1 MKLHAR
7 ALLSIAILSSI
18 LSGCAILTRLNEPP
32 KPTYDPVP
40 AMCEIFVP
48 IKWNKADTD
57 ETLKQIKAH
66 NGVWLQLCGP
76 IKRPAQSAFPNMG

>member
-1 MKLHAR
+1 MKHSASVLA
-7 ALLSIAILSSI
+7 SIVILSST

-32 KPTYDPVP
+32 KPTYSPVP

-76 IKRPAQSAFPNMG
+76 IKRPAQSSFPNNG

>member
-1 MKLHAR
+1 MKLFAR
-7 ALLSIAILSSI
+7 ALASIVILSSI
-18 LSGCAILTRLNEPP
+18 LSACASLTSLNGP

-48 IKWNKADTD
+48 IKWNKGDTD

-66 NGVWLQLCGP
+66 NGVLLQLCGP
-76 IKRPAQSAFPNMG
+76 IKRPAQPSFPNMG

>member
-1 MKLHAR
+1 MKLSAP
-7 ALLSIAILSSI
+7 ALASILILSSI
-18 LSGCAILTRLNEPP
+18 LNGCAILTRLNEPP
-32 KPTYDPVP
+32 KPTYNPVP
-40 AMCEIFVP
+40 VMCDIFVP

-76 IKRPAQSAFPNMG
+76 IKRPAQSSFPNMG

>member
-1 MKLHAR
+1 MKPFAR
-7 ALLSIAILSSI
+7 ALASMLILSST
-18 LSGCAILTRLNEPP
+18 LSGCALLTSSSGP
-32 KPTYDPVP
+32 KPTYNPVP

-48 IKWNKADTD
+48 IKWSKADTD